1 MLQYCFCFYVL
12 VFWLRGMWDLSS
24 PIRDWICTPGFGRQS
39 LNHWAAREVPQR
51 VFLNLRFQLFESV
64 LFISGLS
71 SVLSSEWKPLPLY
84 ILRGLVNCHVRF
96 QMERKGSLNASAKSL
111 QSCPT
116 LCNAMNCCPPDSSW
130 ESPGKNT
137 GVGCHF
143 LLQGM
148 FPTQGWNLGVLCL
161 LHRQAGSSPLA
172 PPGKS
177 ENV

>member
-1 MLQYCFCFYVL
+1 M
-12 VFWLRGMWDLSS
+12 
-24 PIRDWICTPGFGRQS
+24 
-39 LNHWAAREVPQR
+39 PQR
-51 VFLNLRFQLFESV
+51 VFLHLRFQLFESV

-84 ILRGLVNCHVRF
+84 ILRGLIVSCQVRF
-96 QMERKGSLNASAKSL
+96 QMEGKGSLNASAKSL

-148 FPTQGWNLGVLCL
+148 FPTQGSNLDVLCP
-161 LHRQAGSSPLA
+161 LHWQAGSLPLA

-177 ENV
+177 ENM